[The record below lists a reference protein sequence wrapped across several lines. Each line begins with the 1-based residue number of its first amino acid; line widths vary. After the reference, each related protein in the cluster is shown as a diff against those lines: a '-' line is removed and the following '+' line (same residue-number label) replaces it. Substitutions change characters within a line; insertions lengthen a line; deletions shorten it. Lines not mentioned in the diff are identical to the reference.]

1 MPGMGAGGMP
11 GLGAGPGA
19 APPEDLACSGGAH
32 AATWFSVKERFRT
45 AVASPLTLAPREV
58 IVAALEGALQE
69 LKMANALDPAS
80 ADECG
85 LGKLCLQLLSIL
97 TMDDPAGLMQLFGS
111 YEQLA
116 SPVLTMLLDVPWVA
130 LSQAGWPILGLLA
143 QVNLRKAHASAGTI
157 DTQGLD
163 GLDDPASRQFFE
175 QMGMALQ
182 SGNQAGLDAV
192 AGAFLQ
198 KEPQSG
204 SALSMLCA
212 LAAQAVATSQVQTRV
227 QVLDALQAA
236 MRQVI
241 GSAAELDIGL
251 STQWPLWGLS
261 HAAVDSIGVS

>member
-1 MPGMGAGGMP
+1 MPGMGAGAMP

-19 APPEDLACSGGAH
+19 APPEDLACAGGAH
-32 AATWFSVKERFRT
+32 AATWASVKEKFRS

-58 IVAALEGALQE
+58 IVGALEGALQE
-69 LKMANALDPAS
+69 LKRANALEPAA

-85 LGKLCLQLLSIL
+85 LGKLCLQLLSVL

-111 YEQLA
+111 YEQIA

-130 LSQAGWPILGLLA
+130 LSQAGWPILGLLS
-143 QVNLRKAHASAGTI
+143 QVNLRKAHHSASAINTEA
-157 DTQGLD
+157 LD
-163 GLDDPASRQFFE
+163 GLADPASRQFLE

-182 SGNQAGLDAV
+182 SGNQAGLEAV
-192 AGAFLQ
+192 ASAFLQ
-198 KEPQSG
+198 KEPPSG
-204 SALSMLCA
+204 NALAMLCA
-212 LAAQAVATSQVQTRV
+212 LAAQAVATTQVQTRV
-227 QVLDALQAA
+227 QLLDALQAA

-261 HAAVDSIGVS
+261 HAAVDSIGVA